1 MFVYHFIFRGFMLT
15 LQKKFKKGLLATVFA
30 FTLAQSPAHAVEK
43 PNFMPAQCLGVA
55 GITAVVMGG
64 LLNPEHLRGL
74 IEEKAIDAWIAKNGL
89 NQYGE
94 SKETLYYDKVN
105 GPLANGQS
113 RISYIKAKCL
123 QMDDESWKNGYVRM
137 LDYVNNLEL
146 TSTVLACGGISLVLI
161 SVLVAAVLDV
171 RYTNARWTE
180 QLAQWK
186 TEGIELEKKLVADIS
201 AAVVAGIAALS
212 AS

>member
-74 IEEKAIDAWIAKNGL
+74 IELWDRL
-89 NQYGE
+89 LLDLMTYLR
-94 SKETLYYDKVN
+94 ETT
-105 GPLANGQS
+105 GAAN
-113 RISYIKAKCL
+113 
-123 QMDDESWKNGYVRM
+123 
-137 LDYVNNLEL
+137 
-146 TSTVLACGGISLVLI
+146 
-161 SVLVAAVLDV
+161 AA
-171 RYTNARWTE
+171 
-180 QLAQWK
+180 
-186 TEGIELEKKLVADIS
+186 
-201 AAVVAGIAALS
+201 
-212 AS
+212 

>member
-89 NQYGE
+89 NQYIKFLEKFICLSHSSMHFSGE
-94 SKETLYYDKVN
+94 VN
-105 GPLANGQS
+105 
-113 RISYIKAKCL
+113 
-123 QMDDESWKNGYVRM
+123 
-137 LDYVNNLEL
+137 
-146 TSTVLACGGISLVLI
+146 ISLFNMINL
-161 SVLVAAVLDV
+161 
-171 RYTNARWTE
+171 
-180 QLAQWK
+180 Q
-186 TEGIELEKKLVADIS
+186 
-201 AAVVAGIAALS
+201 
-212 AS
+212 